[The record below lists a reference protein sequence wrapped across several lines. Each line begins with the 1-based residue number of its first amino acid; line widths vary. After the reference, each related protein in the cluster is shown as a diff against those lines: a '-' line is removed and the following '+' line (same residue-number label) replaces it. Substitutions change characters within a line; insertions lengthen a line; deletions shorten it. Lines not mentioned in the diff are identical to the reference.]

1 MFCEIQ
7 TAKQAV
13 RFARDLK
20 KRKHRHDKKQF
31 LIEGINFV
39 EDALLNRAEISYLL
53 VSDKFH
59 ERKKGK
65 GVMELAQARGVPL
78 FCIKENI
85 LANLSDTETPQ
96 GVLAVSKMPVW
107 NDEQVIYMK
116 DALLVALDG
125 VQDPGNLG
133 TMIRTGAGVGV
144 SGFFLGEGTVDL
156 YNSKV
161 LRSTMG
167 TIFQVPVFHQVQ
179 LVSLVKRLKLLGF
192 KTVAADPR
200 AKTKHYRADFQKDPL
215 LVIVGNEGRGI
226 RTELLKAVDL
236 RLSIP
241 LAEGVES
248 LNAAVAAAL
257 ILYEVFRQRDTQT
270 EK

>member
-85 LANLSDTETPQ
+85 LA
-96 GVLAVSKMPVW
+96 
-107 NDEQVIYMK
+107 
-116 DALLVALDG
+116 
-125 VQDPGNLG
+125 
-133 TMIRTGAGVGV
+133 
-144 SGFFLGEGTVDL
+144 
-156 YNSKV
+156 
-161 LRSTMG
+161 
-167 TIFQVPVFHQVQ
+167 
-179 LVSLVKRLKLLGF
+179 
-192 KTVAADPR
+192 
-200 AKTKHYRADFQKDPL
+200 
-215 LVIVGNEGRGI
+215 
-226 RTELLKAVDL
+226 
-236 RLSIP
+236 
-241 LAEGVES
+241 
-248 LNAAVAAAL
+248 
-257 ILYEVFRQRDTQT
+257 
-270 EK
+270 